1 MRASVASEKKNLNP
15 LQQWWQR
22 EETVT
27 KVLAVVGGLITLIG
41 LVFLATLAYSTGILG
56 PSSSVILAA
65 IVAILIFAAAFRAHK
80 NQPSGVT
87 APAMIVVAV
96 LGGLADLWVADFNL
110 EWFGE
115 ITGSVLTTLICIAG
129 LAVAYRWN

>member
-1 MRASVASEKKNLNP
+1 MQPVAGNQYGAGVRASVASEKKNLNP

-56 PSSSVILAA
+56 PSSSVIQ
-65 IVAILIFAAAFRAHK
+65 RA
-80 NQPSGVT
+80 
-87 APAMIVVAV
+87 
-96 LGGLADLWVADFNL
+96 
-110 EWFGE
+110 
-115 ITGSVLTTLICIAG
+115 
-129 LAVAYRWN
+129 